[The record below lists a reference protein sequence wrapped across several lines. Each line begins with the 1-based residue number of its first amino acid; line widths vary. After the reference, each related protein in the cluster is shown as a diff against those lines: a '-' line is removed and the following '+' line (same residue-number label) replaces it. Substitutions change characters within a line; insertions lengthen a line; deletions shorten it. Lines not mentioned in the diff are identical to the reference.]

1 MTTRYALYFLPEP
14 DSALRRLE
22 RNWLSA
28 LPAGLTAEARV
39 YGFHATMKAPFRL
52 AEGCDEAQ
60 LRAACAAFAARTA
73 AIVEPPPVLAILDD
87 FFALRPSRPS
97 TAIQELGAACVRDF
111 DRFRA
116 PLNQDEKAKRLK
128 APLSPRHRHYL
139 ETWGYPY
146 VFEEYR
152 FHMTLT
158 CRVETMAQLEITELL
173 RPLVAE
179 ACAENLEIRSLCLV
193 SQRPGGDFT
202 LVERFALG
210 APCASSP

>member
-14 DSALRRLE
+14 DSALMRLGP
-22 RNWLSA
+22 NWLAA
-28 LPAGLTAEARV
+28 LPAELTAEARV
-39 YGFHATMKAPFRL
+39 YGFHATLKAPFRL
-52 AEGCDEAQ
+52 AEGCDEGQ
-60 LRAACAAFAARTA
+60 LQDACAEFARRHA
-73 AIVEPPPVLAILDD
+73 AIVEPPPTLCLLNG

-97 TAIQELGAACVRDF
+97 QPIDDLAAACVRDF

-116 PLNQDEKAKRLK
+116 PLNPAELAKRLK
-128 APLSPRHRHYL
+128 SPLSPRHRHYL
-139 ETWGYPY
+139 EQWGYPY

-158 CRVETMAQLEITELL
+158 CRLGPDQQDRVAALLEPLTAQ
-173 RPLVAE
+173 

-193 SQRPGGDFT
+193 RQRPGGDFT

-210 APCASSP
+210 ASCAS

>member
-1 MTTRYALYFLPEP
+1 MTARYALYYLPEP
-14 DSALRRLE
+14 DSALMRLG
-22 RNWLSA
+22 RDWLSA
-28 LPAGLTAEARV
+28 LPADLTAEARV
-39 YGFHATMKAPFRL
+39 YGFHATLKAPFRL

-60 LRAACAAFAARTA
+60 LRLTCAAFAARTA
-73 AIVEPPPVLAILDD
+73 AIVEPPPVLEVLDG

-97 TAIQELGAACVRDF
+97 AAIQELGAACVRDF

-116 PLNQDEKAKRLK
+116 PLNPAEMAKRLK
-128 APLSPRHRHYL
+128 APLSPRHRQLL
-139 ETWGYPY
+139 EEWGYPY

-158 CRVETMAQLEITELL
+158 RRVETTDQPEIAELL

-179 ACAENLEIRSLCLV
+179 ACDENLEIRSVCLV
-193 SQRPGGDFT
+193 RQDPGRDFT

-210 APCASSP
+210 APCAS